1 MINKIDLNDIEWV
14 DLESPSKEELYE
26 VMRQYDIDPI
36 TMHELLE
43 PSLKPR
49 VERFDDYLYFV
60 LHFPSIR
67 DGKTL
72 SEMEVDFI
80 IKKNVLIT
88 TRYKASGVFQ
98 NFVKALK
105 VAGSTGAYEKQPQK
119 FVFDSAADI
128 FIELVLRMYKMV
140 ESQIEEVHDNLEDIE
155 EDIFNSK
162 EKEMVF
168 AISDA
173 GRDILNLRQALDPHL
188 EIIKS
193 LKDNLSS
200 VASNANVHKI
210 AFIENIYY
218 KLRKHTEALARSL
231 TELRETNNTLLST
244 KQNEVMKI
252 FTILAF
258 VTFPLSLFASIYGMN
273 TKYIPLVG
281 QPHDFW
287 IVIGMM
293 AFATIIMFAYFK
305 HKKWI

>member
-1 MINKIDLNDIEWV
+1 MINEIKINDITWV
-14 DLESPSKEELYE
+14 DVESPSKDELYQI
-26 VMRQYDIDPI
+26 MQNYDIDPI

-49 VERFDDYLYFV
+49 VEKLDNYLYFV
-60 LHFPSIR
+60 LHFPSLR

-80 IKKNVLIT
+80 IKEKVLIT
-88 TRYKASGVFQ
+88 TRYKASGVFE
-98 NFVKALK
+98 NFAKTLK
-105 VAGSTGAYEKQPQK
+105 VVSSRKDEDKTGFSFRTAP
-119 FVFDSAADI
+119 DI
-128 FIELVLRMYKMV
+128 FVELVLRMYKMV
-140 ESQIEEVHDNLEDIE
+140 ESQMEEVRDNLEDIE
-155 EDIFNSK
+155 EEIFNSK

-173 GRDILNLRQALDPHL
+173 GRDILNLRQALEPHL

-193 LKDNLSS
+193 LKDNLTS
-200 VASNANVHKI
+200 VTPDPDMRKI

-218 KLRKHTEALARSL
+218 KLRKNTEALSRSL

-273 TKYIPLVG
+273 TQYIPLVG
-281 QPHDFW
+281 QPYDFW
-287 IVIGMM
+287 VVIGMM
-293 AFATIIMFAYFK
+293 GFATVIMFAYFK